1 MRIEL
6 ATVTDIPELTTLLSL
21 LFSQE
26 AEFQP
31 DLEAQY
37 RGLSTIISHPE
48 IGEIL
53 TIRTHDDSIVGMIN
67 LLYTVSTALG
77 ERVALLE
84 DMVVLPQFRGAGA
97 GSKLLQA
104 AIAHARASGC
114 KRITLLTDGDN
125 EAAQKFYSN
134 HGFTASTM
142 VPFRLKL

>member
-6 ATVTDIPELTTLLSL
+6 ATVADIPALTTLLNL

-31 DLEAQY
+31 EIEAQS
-37 RGLSTIISHPE
+37 RGLSTIITHPE

-53 TIRTHDDSIVGMIN
+53 VIRTDDSIVGMVN

-84 DMVVLPQFRGAGA
+84 DMAILPEVRGAGV

-104 AIAHARASGC
+104 AITHARASGC

-125 EAAQKFYSN
+125 DAAQKFYHN
-134 HGFTASTM
+134 HGFTASRM
-142 VPFRLKL
+142 VPFRFKL

>member
-1 MRIEL
+1 
-6 ATVTDIPELTTLLSL
+6 
-21 LFSQE
+21 
-26 AEFQP
+26 
-31 DLEAQY
+31 
-37 RGLSTIISHPE
+37 
-48 IGEIL
+48 
-53 TIRTHDDSIVGMIN
+53 MIN

-77 ERVALLE
+77 ARVALLE
-84 DMVVLPQFRGAGA
+84 DMVVLPQFRGVGA

-134 HGFTASTM
+134 HGFTASRM

>member
-6 ATVTDIPELTTLLSL
+6 ATVADIPELTTLLNL

-31 DLEAQY
+31 DIDAQY
-37 RGLSTIISHPE
+37 RGLSNIISNPE

-53 TIRTHDDSIVGMIN
+53 TIRTDDSIVGMIN

-84 DMVVLPQFRGAGA
+84 DMVVLPQFRGAGV

-104 AIAHARASGC
+104 AIAHARTSGC
-114 KRITLLTDGDN
+114 KRVTLLTDGDN
-125 EAAQKFYSN
+125 EAAQKFYCN

>member
-6 ATVTDIPELTTLLSL
+6 ATVADIPEITTLLSL

-31 DLEAQY
+31 DIEAQY
-37 RGLSTIISHPE
+37 RGLSTIISNPE

-53 TIRTHDDSIVGMIN
+53 TIRTDDSIVGMIN

-77 ERVALLE
+77 ERVVLLE
-84 DMVVLPQFRGAGA
+84 DMVVLPQVRGSGV

-114 KRITLLTDGDN
+114 KRITLLTDCDN
-125 EAAQKFYSN
+125 EAAQKFYRN

>member
-6 ATVTDIPELTTLLSL
+6 ATVADIPELATLLSV

-26 AEFQP
+26 LEFQP
-31 DLEAQY
+31 DVEAQCL
-37 RGLSTIISHPE
+37 GLANIISNPE

-53 TIRTHDDSIVGMIN
+53 TIRTHDSIVGMIN

-77 ERVALLE
+77 ARVALLE
-84 DMVVLPQFRGAGA
+84 DMVVLPQFRGAGV

-104 AIAHARASGC
+104 AIARARVSGC

-134 HGFTASTM
+134 HGFTASRM

>member
-1 MRIEL
+1 MHIEL
-6 ATVTDIPELTTLLSL
+6 ATVVDIPELTSLLSL

-31 DLEAQY
+31 DVEAQY
-37 RGLSTIISHPE
+37 CGLSNIISNPDV
-48 IGEIL
+48 GEIL
-53 TIRTHDDSIVGMIN
+53 IIRTNDSIVGMIN

-104 AIAHARASGC
+104 AIEHARASGC

-134 HGFTASTM
+134 HGFTASRM

>member
-6 ATVTDIPELTTLLSL
+6 ATIADIPALTALLNL

-31 DLEAQY
+31 DVEAQCL
-37 RGLSTIISHPE
+37 GLANIISNPKV
-48 IGEIL
+48 GEIL
-53 TIRTHDDSIVGMIN
+53 TVRTHDSIVGMIN

-77 ERVALLE
+77 GHVALLE
-84 DMVVLPQFRGAGA
+84 DMVVVPQFRGAGV

-104 AIAHARASGC
+104 AIAHARVSGC

-125 EAAQKFYSN
+125 EVAQKFYSK
-134 HGFTASTM
+134 HGFTASKM

>member
-6 ATVTDIPELTTLLSL
+6 ATAADIPALTTLLNL

-31 DLEAQY
+31 DAEAQH
-37 RGLSTIISHPE
+37 RGLLKIISNPE
-48 IGEIL
+48 VGEIL
-53 TIRTHDDSIVGMIN
+53 TIRTDDSIVGMIN

-84 DMVVLPQFRGAGA
+84 DMVVLPQFRGAGT

-104 AIAHARASGC
+104 AIEHARAIGC

-125 EAAQKFYSN
+125 VAAQNFYRN
-134 HGFTASTM
+134 NGFSASTM
-142 VPFRLKL
+142 LPFRLKL